1 MGFKK
6 QSHKSEGHMFDTDTH
21 CHHRY
26 HELLKE
32 ARIWNSMGQY
42 WLGKEAELLAEQLL
56 NGNKSSATM
65 VVKSEQHFQ
74 KTRRML

>member
-6 QSHKSEGHMFDTDTH
+6 QSYKREVHLFDTDTL

-26 HELLKE
+26 QELLKE

-56 NGNKSSATM
+56 NGNKSSAQQIVRT
-65 VVKSEQHFQ
+65 EQHFQ